1 MSSARRR
8 GLVRLGIL
16 LGSVAALVVLV
27 LKVTSG
33 SSGSDAGETGTAR
46 ATSGASAPATLRAST
61 SRIRLPVAL
70 HGDAAATTADGLLVI
85 GGEDSAGSS
94 RDSVYRLDPATGR
107 AASYGSL
114 TQPLHDAAATTINGR
129 TLVFGGG
136 NTSTLDQV
144 QALTP
149 GGTATPVGRLPAALS
164 DLSAVPV
171 GGSAYVLG
179 GFDGQAPSGSVL
191 QTTSGRAFTRVA
203 RLPTPVRYTAATV
216 LNDRIYAFGGELAD
230 GSDTSEIQEY
240 DVATERT
247 VVAGHLSDPV
257 SHASA
262 VTLDGAIY
270 LLGGRVNGHASDQ
283 ILRFDPTR
291 NVAVPA
297 GHLPQAVF
305 DGAAATFGRQAYL
318 LGGLGPTDT
327 ALDSVFALR

>member
-1 MSSARRR
+1 MSSERRR

-16 LGSVAALVVLV
+16 LGSLAALAVLG

-33 SSGSDAGETGTAR
+33 SSGDGAGQTGTSR
-46 ATSGASAPATLRAST
+46 ANSGSSAPTTLRATPSGAH
-61 SRIRLPVAL
+61 LPVAL
-70 HGDAAATTADGLLVI
+70 HGEAVAAATDGLHVI
-85 GGEDSAGSS
+85 GGEDRGGSS
-94 RDSVYRLDPATGR
+94 TDTVYRLDPATGR
-107 AASYGSL
+107 TVTDGSL
-114 TQPLHDAAATTINGR
+114 TQPLHDAAAATINDQI
-129 TLVFGGG
+129 LVFGGG

-149 GGTATPVGRLPAALS
+149 GGTATPVGRLPAAVS
-164 DLSAVPV
+164 DLSAVRV
-171 GGSAYVLG
+171 GGAAYVLG
-179 GFDGQAPSGSVL
+179 GYDGQTPSGSVL

-203 RLPTPVRYTAATV
+203 RLPTPVRYTAATAV
-216 LNDRIYAFGGELAD
+216 DDKIYAFGGELGD

-240 DVATERT
+240 DIATERS
-247 VVAGHLSDPV
+247 VVAGHLPNPV

-318 LGGLGPTDT
+318 LGGLGSTDT
-327 ALDSVFALR
+327 ALDSVIALR